1 MENKLPHQ
9 HLLIN
14 AETNDLSELLS
25 KENIEEHIQEVVRL
39 IDSIVI
45 IEPQIEY
52 CKSHNN
58 TGYMGICGVGTS
70 HISCH
75 HWDNTNPQRLQFD
88 IYSCTKFDF
97 KKLSKEIIKFW
108 RIKKGTILVI
118 DRSINFGFNIIY
130 SANI

>member
-14 AETNDLSELLS
+14 AETNDLKNFLTIE
-25 KENIEEHIQEVVRL
+25 KIEEHLRKIVDL
-39 IDSIVI
+39 IESVII
-45 IEPQIEY
+45 IEPQVEY
-52 CKSHNN
+52 CDSHNN
-58 TGYMGICGVGTS
+58 TGFMGICGVGTS

-75 HWDNTNPQRLQFD
+75 HWDNTIPQRLQFD

-97 KKLSKEIIKFW
+97 KKLSKEIIEFW
-108 RIKKGTILVI
+108 QIKSGSILVI
-118 DRSINFGFNIIY
+118 DRSVDFGFNVIY